1 MVHLSRKFY
10 KFIVNFA
17 IFVKNCHIEGRVF
30 VFYEQFLKI
39 CNERG
44 VKPTPVLK
52 QIGLSTG
59 NLKKW
64 ESGSSVSADTLEKLA
79 AYFGVPVDYF
89 FQSDESYTNVE
100 ITDNANAISKV
111 YYIMKSNPEIICSI
125 LNGSTLSSADL
136 YRIANYMGCKV
147 AYLNPEIDETKLMG
161 EPDAAQAANH
171 LTENEQ
177 LLDILGR
184 AASNKA
190 YRCMQVQISRIVVS
204 NLEKLGVTL
213 KETLELNLA
222 EKKTRDL
229 FDRSK
234 EPTEIAPFN
243 SSDIF
248 RIANG
253 FKSSLTYLFT
263 GRD

>member
-1 MVHLSRKFY
+1 MIKY
-10 KFIVNFA
+10 KFIVSFS
-17 IFVKNCHIEGRVF
+17 IFVKYYHIERYIF

-64 ESGSSVSADTLEKLA
+64 ESGSTVSADTLEKLA

-89 FQSDESYTNVE
+89 FQSDGSYTNVE

-136 YRIANYMGCKV
+136 YRIAHYMGCKV
-147 AYLNPEIDETKLMG
+147 AYLNPEIDETTLTG

-177 LLDILGR
+177 ILDILGR

-190 YRCMQVQISRIVVS
+190 YRCLQVQISRIVVS

-243 SSDIF
+243 SSDLF

-253 FKSSLTYLFT
+253 FKASVSYLFT
-263 GRD
+263 GRN

>member
-1 MVHLSRKFY
+1 
-10 KFIVNFA
+10 
-17 IFVKNCHIEGRVF
+17 
-30 VFYEQFLKI
+30 
-39 CNERG
+39 
-44 VKPTPVLK
+44 
-52 QIGLSTG
+52 
-59 NLKKW
+59 
-64 ESGSSVSADTLEKLA
+64 
-79 AYFGVPVDYF
+79 
-89 FQSDESYTNVE
+89 
-100 ITDNANAISKV
+100 
-111 YYIMKSNPEIICSI
+111 MKSNPEIICSI
-125 LNGSTLSSADL
+125 LNGSTLNSADL

-147 AYLNPEIDETKLMG
+147 AYLNPEVDESALTG

-190 YRCMQVQISRIVVS
+190 YRCLQVQISRIVVS

-243 SSDIF
+243 CSDIF

-253 FKSSLTYLFT
+253 FKASLTYLFT

>member
-1 MVHLSRKFY
+1 M
-10 KFIVNFA
+10 
-17 IFVKNCHIEGRVF
+17 
-30 VFYEQFLKI
+30 FYEQFLKI

-44 VKPTPVLK
+44 IKPTPVLK

-64 ESGSSVSADTLEKLA
+64 ESGSTVSADTLEKLA

-89 FQSDESYTNVE
+89 FQSDDSY
-100 ITDNANAISKV
+100 IDIGISDNANVISKV

-125 LNGSTLSSADL
+125 LNGSTLSTADL

-147 AYLNPEIDETKLMG
+147 AYLNPDIDESTLG
-161 EPDAAQAANH
+161 EKPDLVQTANH

-184 AASNKA
+184 AAASKE
-190 YRCMQVQISRIVVS
+190 YRCLQVQISRIVVS

-213 KETLELNLA
+213 KEILELNLA

-234 EPTEIAPFN
+234 EPFEIAPFN
-243 SSDIF
+243 CSDIF

-253 FKSSLTYLFT
+253 FKTSLTYLFT

>member
-1 MVHLSRKFY
+1 M
-10 KFIVNFA
+10 
-17 IFVKNCHIEGRVF
+17 
-30 VFYEQFLKI
+30 FYEQFLKI

-44 VKPTPVLK
+44 IKPTPVLK

-64 ESGSSVSADTLEKLA
+64 ESGSTVSADTLEKLA

-89 FQSDESYTNVE
+89 FQSDDSY
-100 ITDNANAISKV
+100 IDIGISDNANAISKV

-125 LNGSTLSSADL
+125 LNGNTLSTADL

-147 AYLNPEIDETKLMG
+147 AYLNPEIDESALDGK
-161 EPDAAQAANH
+161 PDLAQTASH

-184 AASNKA
+184 AAASKE
-190 YRCMQVQISRIVVS
+190 YRCLQVQISRIVVS

-213 KETLELNLA
+213 KENLELNLA

-229 FDRSK
+229 FDRAK
-234 EPTEIAPFN
+234 DPTKIAPFN
-243 SSDIF
+243 CSDIF

-253 FKSSLTYLFT
+253 FKTSLTYLFT
-263 GRD
+263 GRDN

>member
-1 MVHLSRKFY
+1 M
-10 KFIVNFA
+10 
-17 IFVKNCHIEGRVF
+17 
-30 VFYEQFLKI
+30 FYEQFLKI

-64 ESGSSVSADTLEKLA
+64 ESGSTVSADTLEKLA

-89 FQSDESYTNVE
+89 FQSDGSYTNVE

-147 AYLNPEIDETKLMG
+147 AYLNPEIDETTFTG
-161 EPDAAQAANH
+161 ETDAAQAANH

-177 LLDILGR
+177 ILDILGR

-190 YRCMQVQISRIVVS
+190 YRCLQVQISRIVVS

-253 FKSSLTYLFT
+253 FKASLSYLFT
-263 GRD
+263 GRN

>member
-1 MVHLSRKFY
+1 M
-10 KFIVNFA
+10 
-17 IFVKNCHIEGRVF
+17 
-30 VFYEQFLKI
+30 FYEQFLKI

-44 VKPTPVLK
+44 IKPTPVLK

-64 ESGSSVSADTLEKLA
+64 ESGSTVSADTLEKLA

-89 FQSDESYTNVE
+89 FQSDDSY
-100 ITDNANAISKV
+100 IDIGISDNANVISKV

-125 LNGSTLSSADL
+125 LNGSTLSTADL

-147 AYLNPEIDETKLMG
+147 AYLNPDIDESTLG
-161 EPDAAQAANH
+161 EKPDLVQTANH
-171 LTENEQ
+171 LAENEQ

-184 AASNKA
+184 AAASKE
-190 YRCMQVQISRIVVS
+190 YRCLQVQISRIVVS

-243 SSDIF
+243 CSDIF

-253 FKSSLTYLFT
+253 FKTSLTYLFT
-263 GRD
+263 GRDN

>member
-1 MVHLSRKFY
+1 M
-10 KFIVNFA
+10 
-17 IFVKNCHIEGRVF
+17 
-30 VFYEQFLKI
+30 FYEQFLKI

-44 VKPTPVLK
+44 IKPTPVLK

-64 ESGSSVSADTLEKLA
+64 ESGSTVSADTLEKLA

-89 FQSDESYTNVE
+89 FQSDDSY
-100 ITDNANAISKV
+100 IDIGISDNANVISKV

-125 LNGSTLSSADL
+125 LNGSTLSTADL

-147 AYLNPEIDETKLMG
+147 AYLNPDIDESTLG
-161 EPDAAQAANH
+161 EKPDLVQTANH

-184 AASNKA
+184 AAASKE
-190 YRCMQVQISRIVVS
+190 YRCLQVQISRIVVS

-243 SSDIF
+243 CSDIF

-253 FKSSLTYLFT
+253 FKTSLTYLFT

>member
-1 MVHLSRKFY
+1 MFY
-10 KFIVNFA
+10 D
-17 IFVKNCHIEGRVF
+17 
-30 VFYEQFLKI
+30 QFLKV
-39 CNERG
+39 CKEKG
-44 VKPTPVLK
+44 VKPTPALK
-52 QIGLSTG
+52 EIGLSPG

-64 ESGSSVSADTLEKLA
+64 ESGSSVGSDTLEKLA

-89 FQSDESYTNVE
+89 FQSDDSYTDVD

-125 LNGSTLSSADL
+125 LNGSTLNSADL

-147 AYLNPEIDETKLMG
+147 AYLNPDVDESTLTG
-161 EPDAAQAANH
+161 EPDAAQAANY
-171 LTENEQ
+171 LTGNEQ

-184 AASNKA
+184 TAANKA
-190 YRCMQVQISRIVVS
+190 YRCLQVQISRIVVS

-213 KETLELNLA
+213 KDTLELNLA
-222 EKKTRDL
+222 EKKTRNL
-229 FDRSK
+229 FDRAK

-243 SSDIF
+243 CSDIF

-253 FKSSLTYLFT
+253 FRASLTYLFT

>member
-1 MVHLSRKFY
+1 M
-10 KFIVNFA
+10 
-17 IFVKNCHIEGRVF
+17 
-30 VFYEQFLKI
+30 FYEQFLKI
-39 CNERG
+39 CNEKG

-64 ESGSSVSADTLEKLA
+64 ESGSTVSADTLEKLA

-89 FQSDESYTNVE
+89 FRNDDTYPDTGISDNPHSMSKIYNV
-100 ITDNANAISKV
+100 
-111 YYIMKSNPEIICSI
+111 MKHNPDIIYSI
-125 LNGSTLSSADL
+125 LNGSEVSSADL
-136 YRIANYMGCKV
+136 NRIANYMGCRV
-147 AYLNPEIDETKLMG
+147 AYLNLQIDEDSLLV
-161 EPDAAQAANH
+161 EPDSALAMNY

-177 LLDILGR
+177 ILDILGR
-184 AASNKA
+184 SAASKA
-190 YRCMQVQISRIVVS
+190 YCCLQVQISRIVVS

-234 EPTEIAPFN
+234 EPTKIAPFN
-243 SSDIF
+243 CSDIF

-253 FKSSLTYLFT
+253 FKVSLTYLFT

>member
-1 MVHLSRKFY
+1 M
-10 KFIVNFA
+10 
-17 IFVKNCHIEGRVF
+17 
-30 VFYEQFLKI
+30 FYEQFLKI

-64 ESGSSVSADTLEKLA
+64 ESGSTVSADTLEKLA

-89 FQSDESYTNVE
+89 FQSDGSYTNVE

-147 AYLNPEIDETKLMG
+147 AYLNPEIDETTLTG

-177 LLDILGR
+177 ILDILGR

-190 YRCMQVQISRIVVS
+190 YRCLQVQISRIVVS

-253 FKSSLTYLFT
+253 FKASLSYLFT
-263 GRD
+263 GRN

>member
-1 MVHLSRKFY
+1 M
-10 KFIVNFA
+10 
-17 IFVKNCHIEGRVF
+17 
-30 VFYEQFLKI
+30 FYEQFLKI

-44 VKPTPVLK
+44 IKPTPVLK

-64 ESGSSVSADTLEKLA
+64 ESGSTVSADTLEKLA

-89 FQSDESYTNVE
+89 FQSDDSY
-100 ITDNANAISKV
+100 IDIGISDNANVISKV

-125 LNGSTLSSADL
+125 LNGSKLSTTDL

-147 AYLNPEIDETKLMG
+147 AYLNPDIDESTLG
-161 EPDAAQAANH
+161 EKPDLVQTANH

-184 AASNKA
+184 AAASKE
-190 YRCMQVQISRIVVS
+190 YRCLQVQISRIVVS

-234 EPTEIAPFN
+234 EPTEIVPFN
-243 SSDIF
+243 CSDIF

-253 FKSSLTYLFT
+253 FKTSLTYLFT
-263 GRD
+263 GRDN

>member
-1 MVHLSRKFY
+1 M
-10 KFIVNFA
+10 
-17 IFVKNCHIEGRVF
+17 
-30 VFYEQFLKI
+30 FYEQFLKI

-44 VKPTPVLK
+44 IKPTPVLK

-64 ESGSSVSADTLEKLA
+64 ESGSTVSADTLEKLA

-89 FQSDESYTNVE
+89 FQSDDSY
-100 ITDNANAISKV
+100 IDIGISDNANVISKV

-125 LNGSTLSSADL
+125 LNGSTLSTADL

-147 AYLNPEIDETKLMG
+147 AYLNPDIDESALG
-161 EPDAAQAANH
+161 EKPDLVQTANH

-184 AASNKA
+184 AAASKE
-190 YRCMQVQISRIVVS
+190 YRCLQVQISRIVVS

-243 SSDIF
+243 CSDIF

-253 FKSSLTYLFT
+253 FKTSLTYLFT
-263 GRD
+263 GRDN

>member
-1 MVHLSRKFY
+1 MKY
-10 KFIVNFA
+10 
-17 IFVKNCHIEGRVF
+17 CHIEERVF

-39 CNERG
+39 CSENG

-64 ESGSSVSADTLEKLA
+64 ESGSTVSADTLEKLA

-125 LNGSTLSSADL
+125 LNGSSLSSADL

-147 AYLNPEIDETKLMG
+147 AYLNPEIDETALTG

-190 YRCMQVQISRIVVS
+190 YRCLQVQISRIVVS

-243 SSDIF
+243 CSDIF

-253 FKSSLTYLFT
+253 FKVSLTYLFT